1 VTATAFQRESDTSFN
16 RAEVTSIEGQDPY
29 AYVSQVA
36 TNYSG
41 NYLDHGIRENSVYS
55 SYRYTA
61 GKWGQRVGGEYLR
74 VSSLC
79 DSHSAS

>member
-1 VTATAFQRESDTSFN
+1 MPFI
-16 RAEVTSIEGQDPY
+16 AEVTSIEGQDPY
-29 AYVSQVA
+29 AYVSQIA

-61 GKWGQRVGGEYLR
+61 GKWGQRLGGECLR
-74 VSSLC
+74 MSILC
-79 DSHSAS
+79 DSYPFS